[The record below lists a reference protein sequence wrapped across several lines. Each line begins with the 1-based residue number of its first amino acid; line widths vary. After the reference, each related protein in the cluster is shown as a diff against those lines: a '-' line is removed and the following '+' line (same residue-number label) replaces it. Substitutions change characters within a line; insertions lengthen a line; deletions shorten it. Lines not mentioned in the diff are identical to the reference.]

1 MHDELKSKSERGSSN
16 SLYLKTAGIGLAR
29 VTIGFPIEHPLDS
42 IKTQWQAKP
51 HLKNE
56 IAIVQLIYKEKG
68 VKGFYA
74 GALPNYVRCLI
85 KNCYKYPLMIGLP
98 KKF

>member
-42 IKTQWQAKP
+42 IKTQW
-51 HLKNE
+51 
-56 IAIVQLIYKEKG
+56 
-68 VKGFYA
+68 
-74 GALPNYVRCLI
+74 
-85 KNCYKYPLMIGLP
+85 
-98 KKF
+98 